1 MPRGRVRPIVRGGG
15 RRLTSWF
22 DIAPTRSTLTAAG
35 GSIQNSLTAAELALR
50 PFTIIRTH
58 LIIHIESDQ
67 SAASEFQLGA
77 VGMAVVTEQ
86 AVAAGVGS
94 VPTPVTDD
102 DSDEFFLHQWCMNS
116 FVFAD
121 ATGFD
126 DQAGKVYEVD
136 SKAMRKV
143 SDSDNVIVVAEVDP
157 VTGGGINMSIAGRLL
172 IKNH

>member
-1 MPRGRVRPIVRGGG
+1 MARGRARPIVRGGS

-35 GSIQNSLTAAELALR
+35 GSIQNSLTAAELALW

-58 LIIHIESDQ
+58 LVVHIESDQ
-67 SAASEFQLGA
+67 AAASEFQIGA

-102 DSDEFFLHQWCMNS
+102 DSDQFFVHQWLMNS
-116 FVFAD
+116 FVLAS
-121 ATGFD
+121 AVGFD
-126 DQAGKVYEVD
+126 DAAGKVYEID

-143 SDSDNVIVVAEVDP
+143 SDSDNVVVVAEVDP
-157 VTGGGINMSIAGRLL
+157 VTGGGINISIAGRLL